1 MNNILITGANGQI
14 GQILAQELSKIN
26 ENKVYATDI
35 NTSATCTY
43 LNILEQDSL
52 LQIVKQNN
60 ITQIYHLAA
69 ILSARGEQD
78 PIKTWH
84 INMQGLL
91 NVLEAAK
98 LCNLDKV
105 FFPSTIAVFGNGIN
119 QNFTANY
126 SALHPTTVYGIS
138 KAAGENWCQ
147 YYYSKYG
154 IDVRSL
160 RYPGV
165 IGWQTMPGGGTT
177 DYAIDIF
184 HQLLQ
189 HGKYTCFLEKDVTLP
204 MLYMEDAIRATIE
217 LMQAPK
223 ESIKNRASY
232 NIAGTSFS
240 PERLFNKIA
249 QYINKPVSINY
260 EPDFRND
267 IAKSWPYVI
276 DDSLANQDWGWKAKF
291 DLDKMVVDMLKNCSK
306 LYS

>member
-1 MNNILITGANGQI
+1 MNNNILITGANGQI
-14 GQILAQELSKIN
+14 GQILTKELSQISGN
-26 ENKVYATDI
+26 TVYATDI
-35 NTSATCTY
+35 NISDTCTY

-52 LQIVKQNN
+52 MDIIKQKK

-91 NVLEAAK
+91 NVLEASR

-105 FFPSTIAVFGNGIN
+105 FFPSTIAVFGNGID

-138 KAAGENWCQ
+138 KATGENWCQ
-147 YYYSKYG
+147 YYYEKYG
-154 IDVRSL
+154 LDVRSL

-184 HQLLQ
+184 HQLIKT
-189 HGKYTCFLEKDVTLP
+189 GEYTCFLDKDVTLP
-204 MLYMEDAIRATIE
+204 MLYMEDAIRATLE
-217 LMQAPK
+217 LMHAPK

-232 NIAGTSFS
+232 NIAGCSFN
-240 PERLFNKIA
+240 PEQIFNKIA
-249 QYINKPVSINY
+249 EYINKPVSIKY
-260 EPDFRND
+260 QPDFRNN
-267 IAKSWPYVI
+267 IAKSWPFVI
-276 DDSLANQDWGWKAKF
+276 DDSLAKQDWGWNAKF
-291 DLDKMVVDMLKNCSK
+291 DLDKMVNDMLENIQKN
-306 LYS
+306 Y